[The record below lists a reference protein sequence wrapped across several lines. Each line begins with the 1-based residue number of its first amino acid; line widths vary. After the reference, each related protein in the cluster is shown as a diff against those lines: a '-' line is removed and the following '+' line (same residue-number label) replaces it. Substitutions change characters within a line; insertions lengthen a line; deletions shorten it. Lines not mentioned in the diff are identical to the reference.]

1 VYWSPGGLATLVL
14 TGVVTVT
21 STVPALPA
29 GAVTVMEVD
38 ELTTRPV
45 PATVPNFTAEA
56 PVNPVPVRVTKVPP
70 PGTPAVGLTAV
81 TVGHTL
87 NTNWSA
93 ELVALVPA
101 GVVTVMSTVPWASA
115 GEMAAV
121 IDVPEETVKLVA
133 APAPKLTA
141 VAALKFAPVM
151 LTEVPPVVY
160 PLVGVTAVTT
170 GALS

>member
-1 VYWSPGGLATLVL
+1 
-14 TGVVTVT
+14 
-21 STVPALPA
+21 
-29 GAVTVMEVD
+29 
-38 ELTTRPV
+38 
-45 PATVPNFTAEA
+45 
-56 PVNPVPVRVTKVPP
+56 VTKVPP
-70 PGTPAVGLTAV
+70 AGTPAVGLTAV

-121 IDVPEETVKLVA
+121 IEVPEVTVKPVA
-133 APAPKLTA
+133 ALAPKLTA

-151 LTEVPPVVY
+151 ATEVPPVVY
-160 PLVGVTAVTT
+160 PLVGVTMVTI
-170 GALS
+170 GALSKINLSAGLVALVPDGATTVTSTVPAVSDGELTVIRVAEVIVKVPAAVVPNHTAVALPK